1 LWAALFRTRWDGS
14 ELIQADSGEQ
24 VEVAKSSLPE
34 NTSADAET
42 SNRALAEQTA
52 VTVEHG
58 ISFVAELARGERSP
72 PLSPLPSIRLWIS
85 VGLLTRVPVR
95 AQARAHA
102 GVGLP
107 ELGTTKRH
115 LDALSSGF
123 SVVSRQRGASEAY
136 NQLLSRLAG
145 VGLVA
150 GLLAAAGLQY
160 LGAPEAPG
168 VASAANDGCGGGP
181 LQQARGRQSR
191 LG

>member
-1 LWAALFRTRWDGS
+1 
-14 ELIQADSGEQ
+14 
-24 VEVAKSSLPE
+24 LPE

-58 ISFVAELARGERSP
+58 ISFVAELARGERSLP
-72 PLSPLPSIRLWIS
+72 TSPSIRLWIS

-95 AQARAHA
+95 AQARTHV

-107 ELGTTKRH
+107 ELDTAKRH
-115 LDALSSGF
+115 LDALSSGV
-123 SVVSRQRGASEAY
+123 SVMSRQRGASEAY
-136 NQLLSRLAG
+136 SQLLSRLAG

-160 LGAPEAPG
+160 PGAPEAPG
-168 VASAANDGCGGGP
+168 VASAATTMGAAVGLFSKHEADKVASGKLP
-181 LQQARGRQSR
+181 LVA
-191 LG
+191 LP